1 MDGPRGIL
9 SSLAA
14 PLQPR
19 LAAKPASCS
28 LTPQGKVMGQHKA
41 QRPRHAKTCACAR
54 GDKD

>member
-9 SSLAA
+9 SSLSA
-14 PLQPR
+14 PLQPW

-41 QRPRHAKTCACAR
+41 RHPQHAKTCACTCE
-54 GDKD
+54 DKD